1 MAVIT
6 TLQRVP
12 RPVVAA
18 ILGGWAFVV
27 AAELWGAGHAL
38 HHDTLIESGLPR
50 WAALALFLAAWQ
62 AMIAAMML
70 PSSLPLIALFSRAA
84 ANQPHPRRA
93 FAAFIGGYAAV
104 WSLFGAVAF
113 IGDIGVHQAADAWL
127 WLRERPWLISGSTL
141 LLAGAFQFSSLKDRC
156 LRECRRPEAFL
167 VGRYAR
173 GLPAAFRTG
182 WEHGL
187 FCLGCCWALMLLMFA
202 TGVANLAW
210 MGALTLVMVIEKT
223 ARAGERAVRVIG
235 VVLLLLGALALAQ
248 PPEFASLCA
257 AR

>member
-1 MAVIT
+1 MAAIT
-6 TLQRVP
+6 TLQRVR

-18 ILGGWAFVV
+18 ILGGWAFAV
-27 AAELWGAGHAL
+27 AGELWGAGHAL
-38 HHDTLIESGLPR
+38 HHDTLIEGGLPR
-50 WAALALFLAAWQ
+50 WAALALFLVAWQ

-70 PSSLPLIALFSRAA
+70 PSSLPLIALFARAA
-84 ANQPHPRRA
+84 ANQSHPRRA
-93 FAAFIGGYAAV
+93 AAAFVGGYAAV

-113 IGDIGVHQAADAWL
+113 IGDMGVHQAVDAWP
-127 WLRERPWLISGSTL
+127 WLHERPWLIGGSTL

-156 LRECRRPEAFL
+156 LHECRRPEAFL

-173 GLPAAFRTG
+173 GLPAAFRIG
-182 WEHGL
+182 REHGL

-202 TGVANLAW
+202 AGVANLAW

-223 ARAGERAVRVIG
+223 ARVGERAVGVIG
-235 VVLLLLGALALAQ
+235 VVLLLLGALALAH
-248 PPEFASLCA
+248 PPGFPSLFA